1 MNKVLLFI
9 FLFNL
14 AASAAQATESIA
26 SPQIHTKDVWQ
37 YNKLDLLSGDV
48 VGTERFKVVEIS
60 GNQITSKIEITPKPA
75 NGSGTWLVYTDA
87 AWNIID
93 NGGATF
99 TPSNEM
105 YKFPVSVGGKWD
117 ISYSSFRSKAGA
129 NFTCNGVG
137 TASARESIV
146 VPAGIYETIRLEM
159 DFQCRSTAADASV
172 HEQHLTAW
180 YAPTVNRPVKTI
192 YTRKAGGRLRE
203 KIGEELTQYAPS
215 N

>member
-99 TPSNEM
+99 TPSNGIFHILRFAPKQGRISHVMALEPRPPE
-105 YKFPVSVGGKWD
+105 KALLCLPVFMKRLDSKW
-117 ISYSSFRSKAGA
+117 ISNAE
-129 NFTCNGVG
+129 
-137 TASARESIV
+137 ARQPMPLCTNNI
-146 VPAGIYETIRLEM
+146 
-159 DFQCRSTAADASV
+159 
-172 HEQHLTAW
+172 
-180 YAPTVNRPVKTI
+180 
-192 YTRKAGGRLRE
+192 
-203 KIGEELTQYAPS
+203 
-215 N
+215 